1 MSNGRIVVSESNA
14 YAARGYELLGSVAR
28 SAGLTLGGDW
38 RSLKDLGHV
47 ELSRPGVIRRGGAG
61 AAPASHAR

>member
-28 SAGLTLGGDW
+28 SAGLTWGGDW
-38 RSLKDLGHV
+38 HSLKDLGHV
-47 ELSRPGVIRRGGAG
+47 ELSRPGVIRRGASTS
-61 AAPASHAR
+61 AASNAH